1 MSGPIGPPLTNEA
14 HWRKFV
20 RQLRLHGFDE
30 SIIEQLEA
38 FRAAATGTIVTLGIN
53 DPAEVYAKAAATRQ
67 QAVAGRQRELDAGA
81 TAEAL
86 ALLEQLEYVAVE
98 FGGEEGRAATISA
111 VKRAL
116 KISWTAGWR
125 AATDRPETKP

>member
-38 FRAAATGTIVTLGIN
+38 FRAAATGTVVTQGIN
-53 DPAEVYAKAAATRQ
+53 DRAEVYAKAAATRHQ

-98 FGGEEGRAATISA
+98 FGGEERRFAE
-111 VKRAL
+111 
-116 KISWTAGWR
+116 
-125 AATDRPETKP
+125 RP

>member
-38 FRAAATGTIVTLGIN
+38 FRAAATGTVVTQGIKHGRRA
-53 DPAEVYAKAAATRQ
+53 DLATRGQ
-67 QAVAGRQRELDAGA
+67 PRTGFGA
-81 TAEAL
+81 TQAL
-86 ALLEQLEYVAVE
+86 QK
-98 FGGEEGRAATISA
+98 GRRQGVSSC
-111 VKRAL
+111 RF
-116 KISWTAGWR
+116 R
-125 AATDRPETKP
+125 